1 MRIEFDPAKSARNAQ
16 ERQLPFD
23 LVTDFR
29 WETAVFSRDVRK
41 DYPEPRIIATGYLG
55 ERLHLVCYTPVP
67 DGIRVISFRK
77 ANKREIKAYVTRTT
91 H

>member
-23 LVTDFR
+23 LVVDFR
-29 WETAVFSRDVRK
+29 WETAVFSHDLRK
-41 DYPEPRIIATGYLG
+41 PYPEPRIIATGYLG

-77 ANKREIKAYVTRTT
+77 ANKREIRDYVARTT